1 MTYVNQTAPL
11 TAGRGIGATFGEW
24 RAAYAKHRIFRRT
37 LRELDALTD
46 RELNDLGLSRSMIRS
61 AAHEAVYG

>member
-1 MTYVNQTAPL
+1 MTYLNQTAPL

-37 LRELDALTD
+37 LR
-46 RELNDLGLSRSMIRS
+46 
-61 AAHEAVYG
+61 